1 MRFSDMRIALLF
13 KKDNFVGREY
23 FVRLCAAGREPVL
36 LMSVGEITPKSV
48 ALEVERTGG
57 KWNPPSIP
65 PKSIAGHYA
74 ALTDPSLWTAIAD
87 AEIDIVIQG
96 GVGILKPE
104 IIAVPKIGIINVHPG
119 RLPEY
124 RGNSCPEWA
133 ILNNDEIWATAHF
146 VDAGIDTGP
155 VICSRRYVIESNWTY
170 TDCRSHL
177 YEHCASVLIEALEI
191 IERTAPD
198 QMMRVLSVQD
208 ETAAR
213 YFAPIPQEE
222 MAIVIGRFPM
232 AQNAISPKSN

>member
-1 MRFSDMRIALLF
+1 MLAPDMRTALLF
-13 KKDNFVGREY
+13 KKNNFVGREY
-23 FVRLCAAGREPVL
+23 FARLCAARRAPVL

-48 ALEVERTGG
+48 AFEVERTGG
-57 KWNPPSIP
+57 KWNPPPIP
-65 PKSIAGHYA
+65 PKSIAGHYE

-87 AEIDIVIQG
+87 AEIDIVVQG

-104 IIAVPKIGIINVHPG
+104 MIAVPKIGIINVHPG

-133 ILNNDEIWATAHF
+133 IFNNDEIWATAHF

-155 VICSRRYVIESNWTY
+155 VICSRRVAIKGNWTY
-170 TDCRSHL
+170 TDFRSHL
-177 YEHCASVLIEALEI
+177 YAQCASVLIDALGI
-191 IERTAPD
+191 IEKTAPN

-222 MAIVIGRFPM
+222 MSIVIGRFPT